1 MKLTI
6 RTQSKVLTF
15 FIFFNLWRAV
25 LLQFLSLYLLGNIEE
40 LIAVLGTKIFFFFLL
55 WWNYFCVVFI
65 FSLSFYCW
73 SLGCRY
79 SLYACCVC
87 VSENSKNVK
96 SQSQEISV
104 GIYSIC
110 QLLQLLVLSNSCI
123 KSSYTYNSTIL
134 SMHIYKHLHPRMEYL
149 FSNYCYFAICTWY
162 MLRWCKYW
170 NAFSKAM

>member
-1 MKLTI
+1 MESCLI
-6 RTQSKVLTF
+6 AISL
-15 FIFFNLWRAV
+15 FIFIGKHRRIDSSTWNKDF
-25 LLQFLSLYLLGNIEE
+25 
-40 LIAVLGTKIFFFFLL
+40 FFFFLL

-73 SLGCRY
+73 SLGCWY

-170 NAFSKAM
+170 NVFSKAM